1 VDFPTKVTLALLR
14 ILRALRV
21 MCLTA
26 EDAII
31 STKLIVV
38 QSWVDVLWSFINNS
52 IGFIGAAETIT
63 DRETAHKLA
72 LLGELVRIKL
82 TGGMP
87 TNDSRLVLV
96 GNRE

>member
-1 VDFPTKVTLALLR
+1 MDFPTKVTLALLR

-52 IGFIGAAETIT
+52 IGFIGAAETIA
-63 DRETAHKLA
+63 RKLH
-72 LLGELVRIKL
+72 
-82 TGGMP
+82 
-87 TNDSRLVLV
+87 TN
-96 GNRE
+96 